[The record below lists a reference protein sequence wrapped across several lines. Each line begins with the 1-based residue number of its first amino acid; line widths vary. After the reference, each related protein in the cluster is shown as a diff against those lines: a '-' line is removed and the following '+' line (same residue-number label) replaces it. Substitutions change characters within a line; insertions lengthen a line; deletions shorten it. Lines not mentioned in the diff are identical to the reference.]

1 MSKHKQKEGC
11 DNFVS
16 TTPAAI
22 NQSSCRKD
30 EERFILSGKRRLEPA
45 MTSLMELLTSFAHA
59 LVKSGSECSICIIIP
74 DFCQKLCTVD
84 PLGSARTRN
93 RLCVCTLR
101 CACVVSFNS
110 PSLYLHEQSGIKLQ
124 SITKKKI
131 RTALSTPPIPL
142 FPTQSL
148 PPNPP
153 PQIPLDPLPQMLV
166 EPIRQR
172 IREPHIL
179 TTALQHRQRLALVAR
194 RLEQPV
200 DDARNPE
207 DHVHDGVRVEQQ
219 HALDLALDLARLP
232 ARDARDGGGGDAVE
246 VGADGGHAGTVV
258 EDEGLEGGGRYGW
271 GRGRGERDG
280 RAAWR
285 RDGLVGRGGVVEGR
299 DGADGGGGVDVD
311 GVGAAWGGG
320 QVVSG

>member
-1 MSKHKQKEGC
+1 MIYPIMSKHKQKEGC

-124 SITKKKI
+124 SITKKKNQN
-131 RTALSTPPIPL
+131 RSLNPSHSALSHTITPP
-142 FPTQSL
+142 
-148 PPNPP
+148 
-153 PQIPLDPLPQMLV
+153 
-166 EPIRQR
+166 
-172 IREPHIL
+172 
-179 TTALQHRQRLALVAR
+179 
-194 RLEQPV
+194 
-200 DDARNPE
+200 
-207 DHVHDGVRVEQQ
+207 
-219 HALDLALDLARLP
+219 
-232 ARDARDGGGGDAVE
+232 
-246 VGADGGHAGTVV
+246 
-258 EDEGLEGGGRYGW
+258 
-271 GRGRGERDG
+271 
-280 RAAWR
+280 
-285 RDGLVGRGGVVEGR
+285 
-299 DGADGGGGVDVD
+299 
-311 GVGAAWGGG
+311 
-320 QVVSG
+320 